1 MPSPAVSDP
10 SCTDVLSEEESK
22 PQRRKRERGRRPL
35 GSENVAPEATG
46 ADCCAQTKAHS
57 NDVAHVF
64 QEAQVHGRCYH
75 LSSYSQA
82 DDAQSYVI
90 MVVQPH
96 DL

>member
-35 GSENVAPEATG
+35 GSENVAPEAT
-46 ADCCAQTKAHS
+46 AECCAQTKAHS

-64 QEAQVHGRCYH
+64 QEAQVHGRRYH
-75 LSSYSQA
+75 LSSYLQA
-82 DDAQSYVI
+82 DDAQSDVMMY
-90 MVVQPH
+90 VQPH
-96 DL
+96 NL